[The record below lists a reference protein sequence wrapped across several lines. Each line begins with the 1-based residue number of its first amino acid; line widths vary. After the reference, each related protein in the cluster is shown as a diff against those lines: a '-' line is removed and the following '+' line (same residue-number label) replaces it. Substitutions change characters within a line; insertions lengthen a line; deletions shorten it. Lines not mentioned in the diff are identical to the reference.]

1 MMKTRRGKIAVI
13 AAVALLL
20 SGGGAAWYF
29 LAAAKP
35 AANADGK
42 NALDRTYTVKRG
54 DLVLGVSASGS
65 VNARKKYQL
74 RLEANRQTKLMW
86 VVDENTHVKEGDVLA
101 RFDAEDLKKNIDNM
115 AIELDNL
122 EKELEVQ
129 IQQRAIQDST
139 DDESIRA
146 AQDQLSDAEDSLR
159 KYRRYELRN
168 SRDSFDA
175 KISEAETALASARSA
190 YNEYREQ
197 IATASSSD
205 ATEKAKMAAN
215 LATKKKAIE
224 TAEKTL
230 ESAESSRKV
239 FLRYDNPTKFK
250 NLINSVDQKK
260 LNLEKVQ
267 VQINRTQVQNQRQID
282 NMKRR
287 IDKQRDDLKEQQSFL
302 PMMELKAPVDGV
314 VLYGDPDDRWSRT
327 EVKLGMDIYRGMVLM
342 TIPDMRKLLVEFDL
356 PEMYRSKVAVG
367 NDVIVTPDSL
377 QGVKLKG
384 RIDEI
389 STLPS
394 SVLMWDPNSPK
405 IYKSKIEVEDDKK
418 ELVSGMSVQL
428 EIVSGIIKDIISVPV
443 EAVFEEGEDFFVYTS
458 SATGA
463 SRQLVKLGRS
473 NDSMVEITEG
483 LEDGDVVY
491 LYRPFQKREGN

>member
-1 MMKTRRGKIAVI
+1 MMSFKRGKTAL
-13 AAVALLL
+13 AVAVVLLAVA
-20 SGGGAAWYF
+20 GGAAWYF
-29 LAAAKP
+29 LASGKP
-35 AANADGK
+35 AHADGK
-42 NALDRTYTVKRG
+42 NPLDRTYTVKRG
-54 DLVLGVSASGS
+54 ELVLGFSASGT

-86 VVDENTHVKEGDVLA
+86 VIDENTHVKEGEVLA
-101 RFDAEDLKKNIDNM
+101 KFDAEDLRKNIENLS
-115 AIELDNL
+115 IELDNL

-129 IQQRAIQDST
+129 LQQRTIQNST
-139 DDESIRA
+139 DDEAIRTA
-146 AQDQLSDAEDSLR
+146 KDRLSDADDALR

-168 SRDSFDA
+168 SRDAFDA
-175 KISEAETALASARSA
+175 KISEAETALTAARNA

-215 LATKKKAIE
+215 LETKKKAID

-239 FLRYDNPTKFK
+239 FLRYDKPSKFK
-250 NLINSVDQKK
+250 TLINAVDQAK

-267 VQINRTQVQNQRQID
+267 VQINSTKVQNQRQID

-287 IDKQRDDLKEQQSFL
+287 IGKQRDDLEEQQSFL

-314 VLYGDPDDRWSRT
+314 VLYGDPDDQWSRT

-356 PEMYRSKVAVG
+356 PEMYRSKVTTG

-377 QGVKLKG
+377 QGVKMKG
-384 RIDEI
+384 KIDEI

-394 SVLMWDPNSPK
+394 LVMRWDPNSPK
-405 IYKSKIEVEDDKK
+405 IYKSKIEVEDEKK

-428 EIVSGIIKDIISVPV
+428 EIVSGIIKDVICVPV
-443 EAVFEEGEDFFVYTS
+443 EAVFEEGEEFFVYVS

-463 SRQLVKLGRS
+463 SRQPVKLGRS
-473 NDSMVEITEG
+473 NDSMVEITDG